1 MSDVDAAT
9 MVREHVRA
17 FNACDVDALLS
28 GFTEDAAWIT
38 GTTVVRGREA
48 LRDLFSRAMTSL
60 RPTLRIESL
69 LSDGGMVACQ
79 LTETL
84 TVEGRERSDAIA
96 GFYRLRDGRIESAKI
111 YREGSADVD

>member
-1 MSDVDAAT
+1 MSDVDAAA

-17 FNACDVDALLS
+17 FNTGDLDALLT
-28 GFTEDAAWIT
+28 GFTEDAVWIT
-38 GTTVVRGREA
+38 GTTVVRGRAA
-48 LRDLFSRAMTSL
+48 LRDLFSQAMRSL

-84 TVEGRERSDAIA
+84 TVEGRERSYAIA
-96 GFYRLRDGRIESAKI
+96 GFYRHRAGRIESAKI
-111 YREGSADVD
+111 YREGSDGLA